1 MSVEVRYDES
11 LVAGLAARE
20 KQMQQNYRP
29 VISVHKWFA
38 RRPGSLF
45 RGLALAEL
53 VDEPLT
59 ESFSAGHQ
67 LRGICLDPFMGG
79 GSPIFESAR
88 LGLSVIGYDTNPMA
102 RWVVE
107 RELEDVDPDEL
118 RATGELVC
126 ADVQQTVDHLYRT
139 DCPDCGADAHAR
151 YFLWLRH
158 HHCECGSEHPLL
170 ADTKV
175 VSAAMGRHPHDVH
188 CCPHC
193 LTLTERDPGRPAV
206 RCGHCRRPFA
216 TGLIAPDST
225 HHCADCSRPYRV
237 PPRGTIETP
246 STKLIGVDYHCAACA
261 VKPGASKH
269 TYKTADARDHQLV
282 GAADWLAATTPAALW
297 PGALIPSGVETERL
311 LRWGYN
317 QWTDLFNPR
326 QMHGLGVLAERICA
340 EPDGQVKRALQT
352 CFSDGLRF
360 QNMLCRYDRQA
371 LKPTDVFAV
380 HGFPVPRVSCEPHL
394 LGVRGTGSGGFR
406 HMLAKYERAKRWC
419 REPYETLHDGT
430 RLTRIHTAPEKLA
443 PKLMSTPQGL
453 AMSGSA
459 LLRCASLTVGD
470 LPAESVD
477 LVLTDPPYYANVQ
490 YAELMDLCYAWL
502 RQLAP
507 TTAYFTTASTKT
519 DNDAVGADT
528 ATGVDI
534 VEFTRRLSEVYVA
547 AAHALRPGGAFVF
560 TYHHNDADAYTPL
573 VVACADA
580 GLTPTRLYACPSEM
594 RASTHIHGRNA
605 ATIDTVFVLR
615 KPPLPVP
622 AATFMNPDG
631 FVSARVA
638 ALQRAGLQPAD
649 ADRACLRH
657 AHAAARALLDL
668 VTGWDGE
675 RPVADRVSSARE
687 ALFGRAQHALGV

>member
-225 HHCADCSRPYRV
+225 HHCADC
-237 PPRGTIETP
+237 PPIPR
-246 STKLIGVDYHCAACA
+246 SAA
-261 VKPGASKH
+261 
-269 TYKTADARDHQLV
+269 
-282 GAADWLAATTPAALW
+282 
-297 PGALIPSGVETERL
+297 
-311 LRWGYN
+311 
-317 QWTDLFNPR
+317 
-326 QMHGLGVLAERICA
+326 
-340 EPDGQVKRALQT
+340 
-352 CFSDGLRF
+352 
-360 QNMLCRYDRQA
+360 
-371 LKPTDVFAV
+371 
-380 HGFPVPRVSCEPHL
+380 
-394 LGVRGTGSGGFR
+394 R
-406 HMLAKYERAKRWC
+406 HHR
-419 REPYETLHDGT
+419 
-430 RLTRIHTAPEKLA
+430 
-443 PKLMSTPQGL
+443 
-453 AMSGSA
+453 
-459 LLRCASLTVGD
+459 
-470 LPAESVD
+470 
-477 LVLTDPPYYANVQ
+477 
-490 YAELMDLCYAWL
+490 
-502 RQLAP
+502 
-507 TTAYFTTASTKT
+507 
-519 DNDAVGADT
+519 DAVDEAHR
-528 ATGVDI
+528 
-534 VEFTRRLSEVYVA
+534 RRLSLRRVCREA
-547 AAHALRPGGAFVF
+547 RCEQAHLQDRGRTRP
-560 TYHHNDADAYTPL
+560 
-573 VVACADA
+573 
-580 GLTPTRLYACPSEM
+580 
-594 RASTHIHGRNA
+594 
-605 ATIDTVFVLR
+605 
-615 KPPLPVP
+615 
-622 AATFMNPDG
+622 
-631 FVSARVA
+631 SAR
-638 ALQRAGLQPAD
+638 RC
-649 ADRACLRH
+649 R
-657 AHAAARALLDL
+657 
-668 VTGWDGE
+668 
-675 RPVADRVSSARE
+675 
-687 ALFGRAQHALGV
+687 